1 MNNVLTVKF
10 NKKEFEQVNSY
21 AKATKT
27 NVSKIMKNLLL
38 NMINDDFLYDES
50 IVSAIKKA
58 EKDKSYSFKEAR
70 KLVGV

>member
-10 NKKEFEQVNSY
+10 NQKEFEQVNSY